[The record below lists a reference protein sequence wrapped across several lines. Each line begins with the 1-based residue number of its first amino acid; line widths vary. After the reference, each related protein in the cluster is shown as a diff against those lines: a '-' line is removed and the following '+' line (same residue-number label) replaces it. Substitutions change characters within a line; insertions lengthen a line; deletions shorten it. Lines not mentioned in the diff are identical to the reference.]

1 LDETMKAMVEYM
13 SDKEKEDYENN
24 KMSWYMADGSIWDY
38 YVMVSV
44 LEGKINVLA
53 NNVAQ
58 NGTY

>member
-1 LDETMKAMVEYM
+1 MDETIKSMMDSM
-13 SDKEKEDYENN
+13 SDEDIEKYENN